1 MTWNQN
7 KILFNYIVNQD
18 YKILKNS
25 NITNIIIIKWE
36 QFEIKCKY
44 FMVFTI
50 DEKNDIYWAC
60 DNLLVD
66 QKTKYLSFNV
76 KNKIDDK
83 KKYSTSTLNNLKN
96 FIQSNFSIIYEDE
109 KIDFIWCLFSNY
121 NKKYIQFYIITEI
134 INFY

>member
-1 MTWNQN
+1 MTWTQN
-7 KILFNYIVNQD
+7 KILFNYIINQD

-25 NITNIIIIKWE
+25 NTSDIIIIKWE
-36 QFEIKCKY
+36 RFEIKCKY
-44 FMVFTI
+44 FMVFTV
-50 DEKNDIYWAC
+50 DEKNNIYWAC

-76 KNKIDDK
+76 KKKLDDK
-83 KKYSTSTLNNLKN
+83 KKYSTNTLNNLKK
-96 FIQSNFSIIYEDE
+96 FIQSNLSIIYEDK
-109 KIDFIWCLFSNY
+109 KIDFIWSLFGNY